1 VEVSGQLHPAAFL
14 PPHPGGS
21 QILLN
26 KASHVKYIHG
36 HILVSAQQ
44 CSDDLLKTRHI
55 VTIFTFLHRVVTGLR
70 FVKVNR
76 VIHLQI
82 QEAGLLPRGEINM
95 TSVQWRPVDDYRISD
110 SDVYN
115 GKDYHTLSWEQRAI
129 DLDDLVAP
137 DGSVLTGKQ

>member
-1 VEVSGQLHPAAFL
+1 
-14 PPHPGGS
+14 
-21 QILLN
+21 
-26 KASHVKYIHG
+26 
-36 HILVSAQQ
+36 
-44 CSDDLLKTRHI
+44 
-55 VTIFTFLHRVVTGLR
+55 VTGLR

-137 DGSVLTGKQ
+137 YGSVLTGKQ

>member
-1 VEVSGQLHPAAFL
+1 M
-14 PPHPGGS
+14 
-21 QILLN
+21 
-26 KASHVKYIHG
+26 
-36 HILVSAQQ
+36 
-44 CSDDLLKTRHI
+44 
-55 VTIFTFLHRVVTGLR
+55 TGLR

-95 TSVQWRPVDDYRISD
+95 TSLQWRPVDDYRISD

-129 DLDDLVAP
+129 DLDDLTAP
-137 DGSVLTGKQ
+137 NGFILTGKQ